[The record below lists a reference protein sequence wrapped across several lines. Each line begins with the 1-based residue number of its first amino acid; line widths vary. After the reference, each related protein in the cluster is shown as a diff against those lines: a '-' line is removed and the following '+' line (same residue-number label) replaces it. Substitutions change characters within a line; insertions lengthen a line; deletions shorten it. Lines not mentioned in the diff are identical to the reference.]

1 MPGITMYYGFW
12 EYWELRHKVTF
23 DGVNRLIIVNDN
35 ETSLD
40 VQTDIYSDW
49 KEWARTENNL
59 KYFEPLSTVG
69 GEPTIEG
76 QRLDVTY
83 FLINGWKIKPYSG
96 TYDLNI
102 VGNIFDVD
110 GGSIKV
116 PADVNPNVPN
126 NITINTN
133 TSVIVRQVNTSGSG
147 GGGGIVTASL
157 VDDQREALFDIS
169 GSVVAIY
176 SLLQTQPITASLVD
190 SQLSILNNIQT
201 KLEEVWKLHGLD
213 SGSSL
218 FVSQTAR
225 SFDDIVQSI
234 VTIGS
239 GSTQETTITRLP

>member
-1 MPGITMYYGFW
+1 MPGITMFYGWW
-12 EYWELRHKVTF
+12 EYWNLRHKVTF
-23 DGVNRLIIVNDN
+23 DGVNKLILVNEG

-40 VQTDIYSDW
+40 VQTDVYSDW
-49 KEWARTENNL
+49 KEWAQTENNL

-133 TSVIVRQVNTSGSG
+133 TSVIVRQVDSSG
-147 GGGGIVTASL
+147 GGGDIVTASL

-190 SQLSILNNIQT
+190 EQLTTLNDIQT
-201 KLEEVWKLHGLD
+201 KIQEVWQLHGLD

-218 FVSQTAR
+218 FVSQTNR
-225 SFDDIVQSI
+225 TFNDVVQSI
-234 VTIGS
+234 VTTGS

>member
-1 MPGITMYYGFW
+1 MYYGWW
-12 EYWELRHKVTF
+12 EYWNLRHKVTF
-23 DGVNRLIIVNDN
+23 DGINKLILINEG

-40 VQTDIYSDW
+40 VQTDLYSDW

-59 KYFEPLSTVG
+59 KYFEPFSTVG

-83 FLINGWKIKPYSG
+83 FLINGWKIKPYIG
-96 TYDLNI
+96 TYDLTLT
-102 VGNIFDVD
+102 GNIFDVD

-116 PADVNPNVPN
+116 PADVNRFNPN

-147 GGGGIVTASL
+147 VDGIVTASL

-176 SLLQTQPITASLVD
+176 SLLQQPVTASLVD
-190 SQLSILNNIQT
+190 SQLATLNDIQT
-201 KLEEVWKLHGLD
+201 KMEEVWKLHGL
-213 SGSSL
+213 SSVGDTSTL
-218 FVSQTAR
+218 TSSTCNFGLSYTIFVKVSVKSMIFSPLMYDFA
-225 SFDDIVQSI
+225 
-234 VTIGS
+234 
-239 GSTQETTITRLP
+239 